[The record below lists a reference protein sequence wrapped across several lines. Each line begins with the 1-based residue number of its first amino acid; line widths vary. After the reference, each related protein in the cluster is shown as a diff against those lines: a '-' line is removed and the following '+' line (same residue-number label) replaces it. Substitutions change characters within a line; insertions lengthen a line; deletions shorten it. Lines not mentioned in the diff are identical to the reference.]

1 MNSIGSTEHWFEDA
15 GSAHLSNGEAVVN
28 IESLF
33 GETVS
38 TGVDYHVF
46 LTPNGDCKGLY
57 IAQKSPTSFVVR
69 ELGGGTSTIAFDYRI
84 MAKRKGFE
92 NVRMADKTASFT
104 PHGPTKRPAGAR
116 GPNPD
121 DYRKAHLKRAEQ
133 LAKVVKPV
141 SIKK

>member
-1 MNSIGSTEHWFEDA
+1 
-15 GSAHLSNGEAVVN
+15 
-28 IESLF
+28 
-33 GETVS
+33 
-38 TGVDYHVF
+38 
-46 LTPNGDCKGLY
+46 
-57 IAQKSPTSFVVR
+57 
-69 ELGGGTSTIAFDYRI
+69 
-84 MAKRKGFE
+84 
-92 NVRMADKTASFT
+92 MADKTASFT